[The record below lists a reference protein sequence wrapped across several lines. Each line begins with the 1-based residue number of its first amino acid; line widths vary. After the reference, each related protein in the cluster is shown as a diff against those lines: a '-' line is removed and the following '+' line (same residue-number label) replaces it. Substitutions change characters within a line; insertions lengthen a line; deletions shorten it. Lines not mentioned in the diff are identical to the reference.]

1 MKVLTQ
7 HYLISA
13 SVENV
18 WKALTDEKLIEQWSD
33 DKAKMD
39 DKAGTKFSI
48 WGGSI
53 WGENLLVVKNKKLV
67 QSWFSDDKEWEDMK
81 KQQLISI
88 VIFYLHQ
95 EGDKTELELIHEGIP
110 AADYD
115 NIANG
120 WSDYYLGPLKKFAES
135 L

>member
-7 HYLISA
+7 HYSISA
-13 SVENV
+13 TVENV
-18 WKALTDEKLIEQWSD
+18 WKALTDQKFIETWSD

-39 DKAGTKFSI
+39 DKIGTKFSL

-53 WGENLLVVKNKKLV
+53 HGENLFVVKNTKLV
-67 QSWFSDDKEWEDMK
+67 QSWFSDDKEWDDMK
-81 KQQLISI
+81 KRGLMSI
-88 VIFYLHQ
+88 VIFYVHQ

-110 AADYD
+110 ADDYES
-115 NIANG
+115 IASG
-120 WSDYYLGPLKKFAES
+120 WKDFYLEPLKQFAES